1 MIERT
6 GASSDSPTNISI
18 IYYLKRI
25 FKGTCLLFFP
35 FLFEVQSE
43 RCLIYFRWFFAPL
56 GGTFV
61 NHHKSTQKDFFKY
74 GAFGTRILICGG
86 KSKCLRSDAPTTI
99 VVLIS
104 VHRNE
109 NPLFVKPHSVVIFG
123 QKDIILKFLPFL

>member
-56 GGTFV
+56 GGLLSIITKVPKKTFL
-61 NHHKSTQKDFFKY
+61 STAHLEL
-74 GAFGTRILICGG
+74 AF
-86 KSKCLRSDAPTTI
+86 
-99 VVLIS
+99 
-104 VHRNE
+104 
-109 NPLFVKPHSVVIFG
+109 
-123 QKDIILKFLPFL
+123 